1 MGGRLMIAK
10 LLIAN
15 RGEIAC
21 RVIRTARQM
30 GIRTVAV
37 YSDADRGAL
46 HVAAADEAYCI
57 GPALAAESY
66 LNIKAV
72 LAAARDSGAD
82 AVHPGYGFLSENAA
96 FAEAVSDAG
105 LIFVGPTAEVI
116 RAMGAKDNAKAL
128 MVEAGVPVVPGYH
141 DADQSLATLAAE
153 AEKIG
158 YPVLLKAA
166 LGGGGKGMR
175 AVAAAGELEEALVS
189 ARREAKAAFGDERML
204 VEKLL
209 LRPRHVEIQVFAD
222 SHGNTVHLFERDCSL
237 QRRHQKVIEEAPAPG
252 VSPELRA
259 RMGGAAVAAASAV
272 GYQGA
277 GTIEFLLDGDGS
289 FYFMEMNTR
298 LQVEHPVTEMITGLD
313 LVEWQLRVAAGE
325 ALPLSQDDLT
335 ITGHAV
341 EARLYAEDPDQGFLP
356 SPGLIEHLVFPAVD
370 RHIRIDAG
378 VAAGNEVSPYY
389 DPMIAKVIAWDVDRA
404 GALARLS
411 EALGGIELVGPVVNR
426 RFLRALVDDPEY
438 RAGAVDTGAVERM
451 DPATYQTRPT
461 PNRTVLASAAIFILD
476 QRRSDAARSA
486 ARSGDPHSPW
496 NATDCWRLN
505 DVAHQELTFQFDNK
519 EVVVSAHPRPGG
531 YALDIDGETIEALF
545 DGVAGRVV
553 PSGRRLTVF
562 HDGESYQLTLYD
574 PAALAAEAEA
584 EAPVFAAPMPGRVVA
599 VNVVAGAHVSAGETL
614 IVLEAMKMEHA
625 IKAPVDGT
633 VEAVHYG
640 VGDQVDEGRDL
651 IAFVND

>member
-1 MGGRLMIAK
+1 MISK

-30 GIRTVAV
+30 GICSVAI
-37 YSDADRGAL
+37 YSDADQEAL
-46 HVAAADEAYCI
+46 HVGAADEAVHI
-57 GPALAAESY
+57 GPASAAESY
-66 LNIKAV
+66 LNIEAV

-96 FAEAVSDAG
+96 FAEAVAEAG

-128 MVEAGVPVVPGYH
+128 MVKAGVSVVPGYH
-141 DADQSLATLAAE
+141 GEDQSLDRLAAE
-153 AEKIG
+153 SENIG

-175 AVAAAGELEEALVS
+175 AVAAASELAEALEG

-209 LRPRHVEIQVFAD
+209 LKPRHVEIQVFAD
-222 SHGNTVHLFERDCSL
+222 SHGNIVHLFERDCSL

-252 VSPELRA
+252 VSPALRA
-259 RMGGAAVAAASAV
+259 RMGAAAVAAAAAV
-272 GYQGA
+272 GYRGA

-313 LVEWQLRVAAGE
+313 LVEWQLRIAAGE
-325 ALPLSQDDLT
+325 ALPLSQDELT

-341 EARLYAEDPDQGFLP
+341 EARLYAEDPDNGFLP
-356 SPGLIEHLVFPAVD
+356 SPGLIEHLAFPEAD
-370 RHIRIDAG
+370 RYLRIDAG

-389 DPMIAKVIAWDVDRA
+389 DPMIAKVIAWGEDRA
-404 GALARLS
+404 RALARLS
-411 EALGGIELVGPVVNR
+411 EALGRIEVVGPVVNR
-426 RFLRALVDDPEY
+426 RFLRALVDDPAF
-438 RAGAVDTGAVERM
+438 RLGAVDTGAVERM
-451 DPATYQTRPT
+451 DPAVYQARRRPD
-461 PNRTVLASAAIFILD
+461 RAALASAAVFVLD
-476 QRRSDAARSA
+476 RRRGAAARSA
-486 ARSGDPHSPW
+486 ERSGDPHSPW

-505 DVAHQELTFQFDNK
+505 DVAHQDLIFQFADG
-519 EVVVSAHPRPGG
+519 EAVVSAHPRPGG
-531 YALDIDGETIEALF
+531 YALDLDGETVEVSF

-553 PSGRRLTVF
+553 ASGRRLTVF
-562 HDGESYQLTLYD
+562 HDGESYELWLYD

-584 EAPVFAAPMPGRVVA
+584 QPPVFAAPMPGRVVA
-599 VNVVAGAHVSAGETL
+599 VNVAAGEHVAAGQTL

-651 IAFVND
+651 IDFVND